1 MISFPD
7 DNRATPGFEASLI
20 ADRIATR
27 KEKRLEQN
35 DGSRPRVLI
44 ALVGDMIQ
52 DPQTRIKYGTFLEAL
67 ARQCRVV
74 GVYNAKLR
82 GLSRLFNALIVWHPD
97 KNKWKERANKNVAA
111 FMARSRNVARWAAS
125 MQGQADAIIQLGVLF
140 DAGRGGSPLPQI
152 IYTDYTAHLSAQQ
165 PEAGRSPLKG
175 NAIRRWLQL
184 EKNAMNRA
192 DHICVRSDF
201 VRKSIVNDYQ
211 VASEKISIIGGGVNL
226 ENLPVPVERSPQ
238 KPPIALFI
246 GSDFRRKGGDLLL
259 KAFAQTRH
267 RFPDARL
274 VLLTKDS
281 VPPSLPLDGVQV
293 MPLTWR
299 REEILD
305 LYERA
310 DLFVMP
316 SRLETWGDVFLEA
329 MAFGLPCIGVT
340 GQAMNEIIRHG
351 ETGYL
356 VPPED
361 VPALSEALMDLFS
374 DAGKRFEMG
383 NAARELVHSEF
394 TWDHVVNRLVP
405 ILRSA

>member
-1 MISFPD
+1 
-7 DNRATPGFEASLI
+7 
-20 ADRIATR
+20 
-27 KEKRLEQN
+27 
-35 DGSRPRVLI
+35 
-44 ALVGDMIQ
+44 
-52 DPQTRIKYGTFLEAL
+52 
-67 ARQCRVV
+67 
-74 GVYNAKLR
+74 
-82 GLSRLFNALIVWHPD
+82 
-97 KNKWKERANKNVAA
+97 
-111 FMARSRNVARWAAS
+111 
-125 MQGQADAIIQLGVLF
+125 
-140 DAGRGGSPLPQI
+140 
-152 IYTDYTAHLSAQQ
+152 
-165 PEAGRSPLKG
+165 
-175 NAIRRWLQL
+175 
-184 EKNAMNRA
+184 
-192 DHICVRSDF
+192 
-201 VRKSIVNDYQ
+201 
-211 VASEKISIIGGGVNL
+211 
-226 ENLPVPVERSPQ
+226 
-238 KPPIALFI
+238 
-246 GSDFRRKGGDLLL
+246 LLL

-267 RFPDARL
+267 RFPNARL

-361 VPALSEALMDLFS
+361 VPALSGALTDLFS

-383 NAARELVHSEF
+383 NAAREVVQREF
-394 TWDHVVNRLVP
+394 TWDHVVNRLMP
-405 ILRSA
+405 MLRSA